1 LINERKPAQQKGN
14 MKVVSIDI
22 VKQKRKKNPK
32 NVKIVKNVKIAE
44 IEVISVTTIGED
56 IMKENIRGMSKID
69 SQGTAET
76 SINRISASNAGKQ
89 VTGQENVQREMV
101 SE

>member
-1 LINERKPAQQKGN
+1 MINERKPAQQKGN
-14 MKVVSIDI
+14 IKVVSIDI

-32 NVKIVKNVKIAE
+32 NVKNVKIAE
-44 IEVISVTTIGED
+44 IEVISVKTIEED
-56 IMKENIRGMSKID
+56 IMKENIRGMSKIG
-69 SQGTAET
+69 SQGIAET
-76 SINRISASNAGKQ
+76 SINRISASNAEKQ